1 MDSLEFLTSQERAY
15 AYVRNRILDFHYRP
29 SQRLKALEIATE
41 LGLSRTPVK
50 EALSRLE
57 QEGLVQ
63 RAGGYGYVVQ
73 AVRVRDVLNLYK
85 VREVLE
91 IEAAREAMPHVTPT
105 MLRHLAAIL
114 DRTKAHLREKKLDL
128 FLRTNREFYSALFA
142 ATENEVLQHTLA
154 GLNSR
159 IWCIGSM
166 VVMKYPPRAD
176 QILLENHRVLKALR
190 ARDLK
195 ALEHAIR
202 AHIRAAGEAVNAFL
216 EREDRNLYF
225 ASA

>member
-1 MDSLEFLTSQERAY
+1 MDSLEYLTSQEKAY
-15 AYVRNRILDFHYRP
+15 AFLRNRILDFHYRP
-29 SQRLKALEIATE
+29 SQRLKALEIAKE

-85 VREVLE
+85 VRELLE
-91 IEAAREAMPHVTPT
+91 VGAARAALPFISPAT
-105 MLRHLAAIL
+105 LKRLAGIL
-114 DRTKAHLREKKLDL
+114 DRSKAHLRAETLDM

-142 ATENEVLQHTLA
+142 ATDNEVLEQTLA
-154 GLNSR
+154 SLNSR
-159 IWCIGSM
+159 IWSIGSM
-166 VVMKYPPRAD
+166 VVKKHPPRAD
-176 QILLENHRVLKALR
+176 QILLENQRVLKALR
-190 ARDLK
+190 AKDAE

-202 AHIRAAGEAVNAFL
+202 AHIRAAGEAVKAFL

-225 ASA
+225 AA